1 MKEMEEII
9 MKKEKDTP
17 EMQEKAKKRR
27 LEKKK
32 IMKNEEI
39 NENKVHDL

>member
-1 MKEMEEII
+1 MEELM

-17 EMQEKAKKRR
+17 EVQEKAKKRR

-32 IMKNEEI
+32 IMKN
-39 NENKVHDL
+39 

>member
-1 MKEMEEII
+1 MEELI
-9 MKKEKDTP
+9 MKKGNDNPETTEKT
-17 EMQEKAKKRR
+17 KKRR

-39 NENKVHDL
+39 NENRVH